1 MRRKQAG
8 LQAVILAG
16 GKGRRLMP
24 YTTVLPK
31 PLMPIGEYPIL
42 EVILRQLARSGFT
55 DVVICTGHLHELIK
69 AYLAQRSYPGLDLRF
84 THEEEPLGTIGPLR
98 LVEGL
103 ADSFLVMNG
112 DILTDLDYRRLLAAH
127 RRRKALATI
136 ATYHREVN
144 VDFGVLEP
152 DAGGRIR
159 GFREK
164 PTYPFEVSMGI
175 YAFRKEI
182 LRFVPEG
189 RAFGFDELMLA
200 MIAEGAPVYS
210 FPYRGYWLDIGRPDD
225 YERSIAEFER
235 YRDLFLG

>member
-1 MRRKQAG
+1 MSRKEG
-8 LQAVILAG
+8 GHQAVILAG

-31 PLMPIGEYPIL
+31 PLMPIGDYPIL
-42 EVILRQLARSGFT
+42 EVILRQLERSGFT
-55 DVVICTGHLHELIK
+55 DVVICTGHLHELIR
-69 AYLAQRSYPGLDLRF
+69 AYLAQTSHPGLDLRF

-98 LVEGL
+98 LIEDL
-103 ADSFLVMNG
+103 AETFLVMNG

>member
-98 LVEGL
+98 LIDGL
-103 ADSFLVMNG
+103 ADTFLVMNG

-164 PTYPFEVSMGI
+164 PTYPFEV
-175 YAFRKEI
+175 
-182 LRFVPEG
+182 RFVPEG

>member
-69 AYLAQRSYPGLDLRF
+69 AYLAQRSYPGLDIRF

>member
-69 AYLAQRSYPGLDLRF
+69 AYLAQRSYPGLELRF